1 MINIIIGFCFAV
13 CLYTVANYVK
23 NAIRKDTTRIMSNIL
38 EEIKKGE
45 NKISYT
51 YTPPPRY
58 TAMPFMNIPNMEC
71 LSKDELYDAALDD
84 FECSKITSEEFRE
97 ICKMLDQGKLM
108 DAQNKIFK
116 L

>member
-13 CLYTVANYVK
+13 CLYGVANYVK
-23 NAIRKDTTRIMSNIL
+23 NAIRRDTSKVMSNIL
-38 EEIKKGE
+38 EEIKKREG
-45 NKISYT
+45 ISYT

-58 TAMPFMNIPNMEC
+58 TTTTFMNIPKMEV
-71 LSKDELYDAALDD
+71 LSKDELYETALGE
-84 FECSKITSEEFRE
+84 FESCKITSDEFRE